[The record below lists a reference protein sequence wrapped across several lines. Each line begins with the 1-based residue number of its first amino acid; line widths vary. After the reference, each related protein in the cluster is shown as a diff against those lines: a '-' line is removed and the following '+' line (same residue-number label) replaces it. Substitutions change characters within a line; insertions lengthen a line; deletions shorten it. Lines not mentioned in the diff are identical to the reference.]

1 MSKKLMRIAL
11 WVLFINVVLI
21 GVAAAQTISLNVQ
34 DEPTGSATAR
44 IFNIILLITVLS
56 IAPSILVMMTSFT
69 RYIISLSFLRNAMG
83 TQQTPP
89 NTVLV
94 GIALFL
100 TLITMN
106 PVLTRIGTEAWEP
119 YTNQEIGAEEFVDRA
134 SVPLKEFMM
143 ANTQWRTVEMYCD
156 LAHID
161 VPEEGN
167 RRSRSCPFG

>member
-69 RYIISLSFLRNAMG
+69 RTIIILSFTRNAMG
-83 TQQTPP
+83 VQQSPP
-89 NTVLV
+89 NMVLT
-94 GIALFL
+94 GIAIFL
-100 TLITMN
+100 TISFLMVR
-106 PVLTRIGTEAWEP
+106 PRL
-119 YTNQEIGAEEFVDRA
+119 QF
-134 SVPLKEFMM
+134 
-143 ANTQWRTVEMYCD
+143 Q
-156 LAHID
+156 
-161 VPEEGN
+161 
-167 RRSRSCPFG
+167 CPC